1 MDAKKYLSQVTG
13 DALRGERVEFRVV
26 FGTARISYHKKVNG
40 ISEIHYGT
48 KSIERSLSDG
58 FREYATV
65 AASLGV
71 PKVACGGQESL
82 HRLALHECAH
92 ALQVRDGHRYNG
104 SVHNDGFVTRLR
116 YLMDKLPYNGDK
128 MYSRTESAPTR
139 DRAWCAA
146 RYSVGDVVQFDYNLE
161 TQMTVIRAMN
171 PANMV
176 LEDVLG
182 ERTFKFP
189 YAQHDHYNVRPFEL

>member
-26 FGTARISYHKKVNG
+26 FGNARISCHKRVNG
-40 ISEIHYGT
+40 VHEIHYGAQ
-48 KSIERSLSDG
+48 SIERSMDNG

-65 AASLGV
+65 ASALGI
-71 PKVACGGQESL
+71 PRTTVAGKESL
-82 HRLALHECAH
+82 HRLALHESAH
-92 ALQVRDGHRYNG
+92 ALQVRDGQRYNG

-128 MYSRTESAPTR
+128 MYSRTESAPVR

-146 RYSVGDVVQFDYNLE
+146 RYSVGDVVMFDYELQ

-171 PANMV
+171 PTNMV

-189 YAQHDHYNVRPFEL
+189 YSEHDRYGVRPFEL